1 MIAATVERLRGNIA
15 LMALLTGGVHNGVV
29 VQEISRQNTP
39 TAFDA
44 NRELLPC
51 TLVQYENT
59 TPFGPLRTSEVR
71 YITIYFYQRFGH
83 ETIQAAEL
91 MVRGLLDRQVVQPVG
106 PGRTFEIR
114 HNNTLLGLTDQA
126 LDCAL
131 TLSRYS
137 CYMVR

>member
-1 MIAATVERLRGNIA
+1 MIAATVERLRGNSA
-15 LMALLTGGVHNGVV
+15 LMALLTGGVHNGAV

-44 NRELLPC
+44 NRELLP
-51 TLVQYENT
+51 TALVQYENT
-59 TPFGPLRTSEVR
+59 TPIGPLRTSEVR

-91 MVRGLLDRQVVQPVG
+91 MVRTLLDRQVVQPVNG
-106 PGRTFEIR
+106 GRTFEIR
-114 HNNTLLGLTDQA
+114 HTNTLLGLSDQA

-131 TLSRYS
+131 TMSRYA
-137 CYMVR
+137 CYMAR

>member
-1 MIAATVERLRGNIA
+1 MVAATVERLRGNLA
-15 LMALLTGGVHNGVV
+15 VMALLTGGVHSGAV

-51 TLVQYENT
+51 ALVQYENA
-59 TPFGPLRTSEVR
+59 TPVGPLRTSLVL
-71 YITIYFYQRFGH
+71 YIVIYFYQRFGH

-91 MVRGLLDRQVVQPVG
+91 LVRELLDRQVVQPIG
-106 PGRTFEIR
+106 PGRTFEMR
-114 HNNTLLGLTDQA
+114 HGNTLLGLSDQA

-131 TLSRYS
+131 TVSRYA
-137 CYMVR
+137 CYMAR